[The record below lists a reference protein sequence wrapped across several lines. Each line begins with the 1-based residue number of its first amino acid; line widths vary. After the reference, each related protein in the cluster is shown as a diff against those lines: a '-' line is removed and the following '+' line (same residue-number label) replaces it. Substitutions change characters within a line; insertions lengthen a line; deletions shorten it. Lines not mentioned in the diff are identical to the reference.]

1 MQMQYAM
8 IVLLEQKK
16 NPTLNVVSV
25 FQANIVWRVHNLC
38 IKTMNVKS
46 VKTENLQQT
55 MEEVLFAVIVLLAKK
70 KKVILNV
77 RYVEVVITVQKH
89 PTMNVTNVMQVN
101 LVNLFF
107 GHLVSKNNLLL
118 EMLVQL

>member
-1 MQMQYAM
+1 MQYAM

-70 KKVILNV
+70 KKVILHV
-77 RYVEVVITVQKH
+77 RYVWVVNSVKKY
-89 PTMNVTNVMQVN
+89 PTIDVLIVMQEN
-101 LVNLFF
+101 LVNLFI
-107 GHLVSKNNLLL
+107 GH
-118 EMLVQL
+118 